1 MRLLVLA
8 LVPMFCVAAAW
19 AQSSTASILG
29 VVKDQSGA
37 ILPGVGI
44 TITEADTNLVRTTVS
59 NDQGYY
65 EVGLLPPGNY
75 IVKAEL
81 AGFKNVLLKGVI
93 LQVSQ
98 KARIDVTLTI
108 GDINEQVTVEGVAP
122 LLQSS
127 EATVGQ
133 VINRR
138 NVQELPLNGRQFMS
152 LALLVPGVTNVVGGG
167 NQARGTAQIAQFAAG
182 GSREDANVFTLDGA
196 VNTDSEF
203 HHFVISPNPD
213 EIQEFK
219 VNTNSYSAELGYN
232 SGAQISIV
240 TRSGSNQLHGSAY
253 EFHRNSALDAKNFF
267 DRPAPAKISPFKRNQ
282 FGATLGGPILKDR
295 TFFFFSYEG
304 LRIRQAQTSTVTV
317 PNAALRAGDFRGRRP
332 IYDPTTLRADPS
344 SPTGYVR
351 DLFSRQYHP
360 DEPDKPAGHQ
370 PVKVCRSSQC
380 GADSRA
386 GCG

>member
-8 LVPMFCVAAAW
+8 LVPMFCVASAW

-133 VINRR
+133 VITGEASR
-138 NVQELPLNGRQFMS
+138 N
-152 LALLVPGVTNVVGGG
+152 
-167 NQARGTAQIAQFAAG
+167 
-182 GSREDANVFTLDGA
+182 
-196 VNTDSEF
+196 
-203 HHFVISPNPD
+203 
-213 EIQEFK
+213 
-219 VNTNSYSAELGYN
+219 
-232 SGAQISIV
+232 
-240 TRSGSNQLHGSAY
+240 
-253 EFHRNSALDAKNFF
+253 
-267 DRPAPAKISPFKRNQ
+267 
-282 FGATLGGPILKDR
+282 
-295 TFFFFSYEG
+295 
-304 LRIRQAQTSTVTV
+304 
-317 PNAALRAGDFRGRRP
+317 
-332 IYDPTTLRADPS
+332 
-344 SPTGYVR
+344 
-351 DLFSRQYHP
+351 
-360 DEPDKPAGHQ
+360 
-370 PVKVCRSSQC
+370 CRSTAASSC
-380 GADSRA
+380 RWRFWFPA
-386 GCG
+386 